1 MKQSELSKKVGACL
15 KHEGK
20 MLGWKTRA
28 YSAFR
33 VEGDMFFSLLVSGH
47 AKEKVLYRRLS
58 CKPMAFDAELWRIL
72 GMTANLQAPLGLR
85 ADGAYTLFGIALY
98 EGSIAVPVWSEEGLV
113 NSTRQCLLEAAAC
126 INSNHHLRSVDAF
139 MELGE
144 TFNLDILKRVPN
156 TAWNFWAE
164 RLIRHLLKGEMAQA
178 MSIAEA
184 RIAAGD
190 SGRFVIGGQT
200 FYQLA
205 QRQLKGFTASV
216 E

>member
-1 MKQSELSKKVGACL
+1 
-15 KHEGK
+15 
-20 MLGWKTRA
+20 
-28 YSAFR
+28 
-33 VEGDMFFSLLVSGH
+33 MFFSLLISGD

-72 GMTANLQAPLGLR
+72 GTTANLQEPLGLR

-98 EGSIAVPVWSEEGLV
+98 EGSIEIPEWSDEGLV
-113 NSTRQCLLEAAAC
+113 NSVRQCLLEADAR
-126 INSNHHLRSVDAF
+126 IKSNQHLRSVDAF

-144 TFNLDILKRVPN
+144 AFNVDIVKRVPN
-156 TAWNFWAE
+156 TAWNFWKE
-164 RLIRHLLKGEMAQA
+164 RLICYFLKGELDQA
-178 MSIAEA
+178 MSIAKA

-205 QRQLKGFTASV
+205 HQLLKGHTASV

>member
-1 MKQSELSKKVGACL
+1 MKRSELRKKVSTCL

-20 MLGWKTRA
+20 VLGWKTKA

-33 VEGDMFFSLLVSGH
+33 VEGDIFFTLLVSGD

-58 CKPMAFDAELWRIL
+58 CKPMSFDDQLRRIL
-72 GMTANLQAPLGLR
+72 GVSSNSHEPLGLR
-85 ADGAYTLFGIALY
+85 SDGAYTLFGIALY
-98 EGSIAVPVWSEEGLV
+98 EDTISVFEWSDEEVV
-113 NSTRQCLLEAAAC
+113 NSTRQCLLDAAAC
-126 INSNHHLRSVDAF
+126 IESNHHLRSVDAF

-144 TFNLDILKRVPN
+144 AFNVDILKRVPN
-156 TAWNFWAE
+156 TAWNFWIE
-164 RLIRHLLKGEMAQA
+164 RLIYHLLKGEKDQA
-178 MSIAEA
+178 TLVAEA

-205 QRQLKGFTASV
+205 QRHLKGLTASIG
-216 E
+216 